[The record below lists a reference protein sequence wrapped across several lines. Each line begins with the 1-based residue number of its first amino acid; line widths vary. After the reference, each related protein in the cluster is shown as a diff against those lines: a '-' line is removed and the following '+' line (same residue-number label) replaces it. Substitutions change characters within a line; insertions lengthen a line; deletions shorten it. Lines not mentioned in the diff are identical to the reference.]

1 MMGVLSFC
9 RLALR
14 RGRLSKRSRSR
25 PAASEDNSNGNKR
38 INIAEAIDPQAHEAR
53 FELGVVHDP
62 ADATVE

>member
-1 MMGVLSFC
+1 MGVLSFC

-14 RGRLSKRSRSR
+14 RGRLSKRTDSRR
-25 PAASEDNSNGNKR
+25 VASKNNSNGNKR
-38 INIAEAIDPQAHEAR
+38 IDIAGGVDPQAHEAR

>member
-1 MMGVLSFC
+1 MGVLSFC

-14 RGRLSKRSRSR
+14 RGRLSEKPGSKRAGSK
-25 PAASEDNSNGNKR
+25 NNGNDNKR
-38 INIAEAIDPQAHEAR
+38 VDIAGGVDPQAHEAR